1 MLRNYFKIALRNL
14 MKNPVF
20 SFINVAGLSLGIAV
34 FVLILQYIGFEKSV
48 NGFHKNLP
56 QLHRALFETKEG
68 EIYDYSPPV
77 LAPTIKQQ
85 FAEVTNYCRVADGV
99 ANGIVTL
106 GDATDT
112 KTFKETRAAY
122 VDGSFFEV
130 FSFEIN
136 QGNASLLKETN
147 TVAIS
152 HSIAEKY
159 FGKQSALDKVLTI
172 NNEFGQNLYTIVAVF
187 DDFPVNSDLQYD
199 LVLSLQTLAN
209 PANLHGSDWANLEG
223 TSSYLNTYFQVTEGA
238 DTKLLAQKVN
248 ELKKKLQPDDDNVF
262 ALQPLQYMHLA
273 QSLDDRQLHSG
284 NLGFIYLLGGIALLI
299 LVIAWLN
306 YINLSTASAL
316 KRAKEVGLRKVVG
329 ANKSQLIIQFLG
341 ESFLLNLI
349 GFAFAMVVVN
359 LVQLLFN
366 ELIGINLSLSV
377 LSQSTVWAWGL
388 LLLFI
393 GTIASGAYT
402 AFALSSFTPAQTLKG
417 VFSKSTRG
425 LALRKTLVVFQ
436 FSISVLLIASTF
448 VMYRQLRFMQNEN
461 LGMNINQLLVING
474 SKVGLDSTYQFRKQS
489 FQNALAQA
497 SFIEGY
503 CSSASVP
510 TDGYNYSTSGI
521 TPLNPQPGDE
531 KISYSIAYVDDRFF
545 PTYEIAL
552 LAGKN
557 FTHEDC
563 NKNWQV
569 IEKVIINERAASQ
582 LGFVNAE
589 EAVGKKIQWNDAQME
604 VSGVVKDYHH
614 LSLKQ
619 AITPIIF
626 VPQLAAG
633 FYTVKLQS
641 QNIQDNLAYLKKAY
655 AEFFPG
661 NPFESFFVN
670 DNYYLQYKT
679 EQQYSTI
686 FTIASGLAI
695 FIACLGLFGLA
706 TFTVEQRTKEIGI
719 RKVMGANITQIA
731 TLLSKEFL
739 VLVMVAI
746 ALATPL
752 AWWAMNNWLQQFAYR
767 TEITIWIFAFA
778 GSIAVLIALLT
789 VGSQAIKA
797 AALNPVKSLRSE

>member
-1 MLRNYFKIALRNL
+1 M
-14 MKNPVF
+14 
-20 SFINVAGLSLGIAV
+20 
-34 FVLILQYIGFEKSV
+34 
-48 NGFHKNLP
+48 
-56 QLHRALFETKEG
+56 
-68 EIYDYSPPV
+68 
-77 LAPTIKQQ
+77 
-85 FAEVTNYCRVADGV
+85 
-99 ANGIVTL
+99 
-106 GDATDT
+106 
-112 KTFKETRAAY
+112 
-122 VDGSFFEV
+122 
-130 FSFEIN
+130 
-136 QGNASLLKETN
+136 
-147 TVAIS
+147 
-152 HSIAEKY
+152 
-159 FGKQSALDKVLTI
+159 
-172 NNEFGQNLYTIVAVF
+172 
-187 DDFPVNSDLQYD
+187 
-199 LVLSLQTLAN
+199 
-209 PANLHGSDWANLEG
+209 
-223 TSSYLNTYFQVTEGA
+223 
-238 DTKLLAQKVN
+238 
-248 ELKKKLQPDDDNVF
+248 
-262 ALQPLQYMHLA
+262 
-273 QSLDDRQLHSG
+273 
-284 NLGFIYLLGGIALLI
+284 
-299 LVIAWLN
+299 
-306 YINLSTASAL
+306 
-316 KRAKEVGLRKVVG
+316 VG
-329 ANKSQLIIQFLG
+329 ANKTQLIAQFLG
-341 ESFLLNLI
+341 ESLLLNFV
-349 GFAFAMVVVN
+349 GFAFAMVLVN

-366 ELIGINLSLSV
+366 DLIGINLSLSV
-377 LSQSTVWAWGL
+377 LSQNAVWAWGL
-388 LLLFI
+388 LLLFV

-489 FQNALAQA
+489 FQNTLAQA

-552 LAGKN
+552 VAGKN
-557 FTHEDC
+557 FTYEDC
-563 NKNWQV
+563 NKNWQA
-569 IEKVIINERAASQ
+569 IERVIINERAASQ
-582 LGFVNAE
+582 LGFANAE
-589 EAVGKKIQWNDAQME
+589 EAVGKKILWNDAQME
-604 VSGVVKDYHH
+604 VGGVVKDYHH

-641 QNIQDNLAYLKKAY
+641 QNMQDNLAYLKKAY
-655 AEFFPG
+655 TEFFPG
-661 NPFESFFVN
+661 NPFEYFFVN
-670 DNYYLQYKT
+670 DNYNRQYKT
-679 EQQYSTI
+679 EQQYSAI
-686 FTIASGLAI
+686 FTIASCLAI

-739 VLVMVAI
+739 LLVIVAI

-752 AWWAMNNWLQQFAYR
+752 AWWAMNSWLQQFAYR
-767 TEITIWIFAFA
+767 TEVTGWIFVFA
-778 GSIAVLIALLT
+778 GSIALLIALLT

-797 AALNPVKSLRSE
+797 AASDPVKSLRSE